1 MEGLNMIINDE
12 YFMNIDKN
20 EKKKKKKKKSL
31 RIKFDSKLK
40 ET

>member
-20 EKKKKKKKKSL
+20 EKKKKKKKKKVYASNL
-31 RIKFDSKLK
+31 ILN
-40 ET
+40 

>member
-20 EKKKKKKKKSL
+20 EKKKKKKKK
-31 RIKFDSKLK
+31 KF
-40 ET
+40 THQI